1 MIALLSNTI
10 LLSSCVALSFTKDIS
25 LLRYFFICAII
36 VAFIFNII
44 HFILMLLGSSHIDKA
59 LKNERMAVLLMREM
73 TRQKVKPK
81 KFETNEWYLEFSSK
95 QVCIYVAAALCVFLQ
110 LDFYQFIISSIVF
123 DVLSFILFFEQS
135 KNILTIQERL
145 SHKNL

>member
-25 LLRYFFICAII
+25 LLRYFFICTII
-36 VAFIFNII
+36 VAFIFNMI

-73 TRQKVKPK
+73 ARQKVKPK
-81 KFETNEWYLEFSSK
+81 EFENDEWYLEFSSK
-95 QVCIYVAAALCVFLQ
+95 QIFIYFAAALCISFQ
-110 LDFYQFIISSIVF
+110 LEFYQFIISAMVF
-123 DVLSFILFFEQS
+123 DILSFILFFDQS
-135 KNILTIQERL
+135 KKIYQIKNKL
-145 SHKNL
+145 S